1 MASDLFSD
9 HSMGELLLAVSSL
22 ENLFRAWR
30 DVRAHVAHTAWP
42 HITSELNEIDAA
54 PLRTLQDIQAAL
66 QNDGYHFSKKHG
78 YTKRKSGGSRR
89 GITIHPIRDRVVQR
103 AILNV
108 LYTTDANLKRRLGS
122 IPVVLNQPSSFAGTP
137 GRGVPEAV
145 AAIVK
150 VIKAGARAYVYS
162 DMKDFFPCIPR
173 HNVVDFIRSNVN
185 DDGFVNLFQRALE
198 TELSNADELSELL
211 GLFPGPEIGVAQGS
225 LLSVL
230 AGNIVMRRF
239 DELLNTAELT
249 MIRYLDDFII
259 LAKDLK
265 AAENAFGL
273 ARAEL
278 ARLGMDCYVP
288 RDGSQKAFLGRVA
301 EGFDF
306 LGCRIHPDGVSPT
319 SKNQSKLLRDIKALI
334 AEAKKEMRA
343 FKDDAARRRRTEQTY
358 LQTLNR
364 LDRKLRG
371 WGDAYQFVTNRVA
384 FSQLDDKIDALLT
397 DFRLWFARQT
407 KDANPRVRRRMAGLA
422 LLADTPPR
430 SVNSV

>member
-1 MASDLFSD
+1 MAPDIFSD
-9 HSMGELLLAVSSL
+9 YTMGEIVLAVSSL

-30 DVRAHVAHTAWP
+30 DVRSQVSRTSWL
-42 HITSELNEIDAA
+42 HITSEMNDIDAS

-66 QNDGYHFSKKHG
+66 QNDIYQFSKKHG

-89 GITIHPIRDRVVQR
+89 GITIHPVRDRIVQR

-108 LYTTDANLKRRLGS
+108 LYTSDASLKRRLGS
-122 IPVVLNQPSSFAGTP
+122 IPAVLNHPKSFAGMP
-137 GRGVPEAV
+137 GRGVPEAI

-150 VIKAGARAYVYS
+150 IIKGGARAYVYS

-185 DDGFVNLFQRALE
+185 DDAFVNLFQRALE
-198 TELSNADELSELL
+198 TELSNADELGEML

-225 LLSVL
+225 LLAGL
-230 AGNIVMRRF
+230 AGNIAMRRF
-239 DELLNTAELT
+239 DDMLNTKEFT
-249 MIRYLDDFII
+249 MVRYVDDFII
-259 LAKDLK
+259 LAKDIK
-265 AAENAFGL
+265 DAENAFGL

-288 RDGSQKAFLGRVA
+288 RDGSQKAFLGLVA

-306 LGCRIHPDGVSPT
+306 LGCRIHPDGVSPA
-319 SKNQSKLLRDIKALI
+319 SKNQSKLLRDIKAII
-334 AEAKKEMRA
+334 AEAKKEIRA
-343 FKDDAARRRRTEQTY
+343 FKDDAARRRRTEQAY

-364 LDRKLRG
+364 IDRKIRG
-371 WGDAYQFVTNRVA
+371 WGDAYQFVTTRVT
-384 FSQLDDKIDALLT
+384 FSQLDDKIDELLGN
-397 DFRLWFARQT
+397 FRLWFARQT

-430 SVNSV
+430 SLKEL